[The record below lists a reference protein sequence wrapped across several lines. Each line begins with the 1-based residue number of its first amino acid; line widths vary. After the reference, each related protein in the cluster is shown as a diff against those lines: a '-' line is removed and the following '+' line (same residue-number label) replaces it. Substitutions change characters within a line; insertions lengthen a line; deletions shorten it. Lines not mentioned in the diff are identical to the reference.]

1 MNIYEKLTAI
11 QVNLK
16 APKSQENKFGG
27 YKYRSCEDILEAL
40 KPKLEENK
48 VSMFITDSIE
58 QVGNRIYIKATITL
72 VNIEKPEEIITTT
85 AFAREEESKK
95 GLDSSQLTGA
105 TSSYARKYALNALF
119 AIDDTKDSDDDKG
132 QKYYCEKCNVEI
144 PIEVARYS
152 YKYFNK
158 HKYCTACQAK
168 LKNK

>member
-72 VNIEKPEEIITTT
+72 VNIEKPDEIITTT

-95 GLDSSQLTGA
+95 GMDSSQLTGA
-105 TSSYARKYALNALF
+105 TSSYARKYALNGLF
-119 AIDDTKDSDDDKG
+119 AIDDTKDADDDKG
-132 QKYYCEKCNVEI
+132 QKYYCEKCNTQI
-144 PIEVARYS
+144 SRDVAVDS
-152 YKYFNK
+152 WKKTK
-158 HKYCTACQAK
+158 HKLCPKC
-168 LKNK
+168 LGGNK